1 MEPSPGKPPRA
12 VVLRRLT
19 LHVEVALRLMLS
31 VRQSDIVKKNYN
43 RFPKAPIW
51 DWDVVIR

>member
-1 MEPSPGKPPRA
+1 MEPSPGKQPHVVA
-12 VVLRRLT
+12 VRRPV
-19 LHVEVALRLMLS
+19 LHVEVALRLMSS
-31 VRQSDIVKKNYN
+31 VRQLDIVKKNYN